1 MIWWIANPAHI
12 RDHGCRCF
20 KELDIPPPSSA
31 TPIRLVYI
39 RVSNMAMRRP
49 RSGVIELLGLAVG
62 GRIMKMLR
70 REQLFA
76 APKLVS
82 RAEERLARGI
92 AAVSAARE
100 RATKIAQQSAA
111 QPRLRPTALH
121 RRRLERLK
129 ECLHLRSERQQDQ
142 HLSLRLDANRDAVEM
157 KRRGS
162 FLSKLRGF
170 A

>member
-1 MIWWIANPAHI
+1 MQVFQGVKHPA
-12 RDHGCRCF
+12 R
-20 KELDIPPPSSA
+20 PASA
-31 TPIRLVYI
+31 TPIGLVYI

-49 RSGVIELLGLAVG
+49 RSVVIELLGVSRR

-92 AAVSAARE
+92 AAVSAVRE
-100 RATKIAQQSAA
+100 RATEIAQQSAA

-121 RRRLERLK
+121 RRRLERLNP
-129 ECLHLRSERQQDQ
+129 SP
-142 HLSLRLDANRDAVEM
+142 
-157 KRRGS
+157 
-162 FLSKLRGF
+162 
-170 A
+170 